1 MVKHLFVFFSILC
14 ATFVLA
20 SCSDSLDNK
29 SSVSFA
35 ISEAVFRE
43 VISSDVSGD
52 ISNSDQGETKT
63 YSVEVTVSWEKDQN
77 RSKTETVSADSSGT
91 ISCPTFKFDDLPA
104 GKTVKVEVSI
114 YNGELLVYKTETP
127 EEIELKPGEN
137 ACDLELTKCIADLVI
152 SIENKEE
159 IALDGTASYKL
170 VAQLSGDYDFK
181 SETLIANTNTTLP
194 IENLSIGKTVN
205 LDVAI
210 YKDTLCVY
218 KMAKPKSITISETN
232 EIAVTLENAISTAAV
247 WINNVGVPAFY
258 QSKSYDA
265 EGNEFKGSGSC
276 YTFDGDGNLW
286 SAMSASDSSASTVYF
301 CKYVMES
308 GLYTT
313 TEDGNPFKTYTVSI
327 GANQS
332 VVDIYWDNSILYALV
347 KDSNNNTSTFY
358 LNSYTVNGND
368 NTLTSKLNSLEIK
381 LTSEDATSPSLTTL
395 AVHDSKVFVAS
406 ERALAVYLN
415 KINVDSFSLM
425 TFENVDISDSFSY
438 SVDYN
443 TKMGVT
449 DLQFGDG
456 LGSSS
461 DKLYA
466 LVRTC
471 TWNIPNSATA
481 IYSDGALIEIDIDSH
496 TFIPYGFKT
505 NAAVSVVLQNT
516 ENSTD
521 MTISLFCPTD
531 NSGNFF
537 GPTKFVALV
546 PKKLVILDDGI
557 SISGKKIKN
566 NDSLFEFDI
575 AKKTIT
581 KGVSVSAGIPEVGSV
596 AAEWKN

>member
-52 ISNSDQGETKT
+52 ISDSDQGETKT

-77 RSKTETVSADSSGT
+77 RSKTETVFADSSGT

-159 IALDGTASYKL
+159 IALDETASYKL

-181 SETLIANTNTTLP
+181 SETLIANKNTTLP

-218 KMAKPKSITISETN
+218 KMAEPKSITISETK
-232 EIAVTLENAISTAAV
+232 EIAVTLKNAVSTAAV
-247 WINNVGVPAFY
+247 WINNINYAFY

-286 SAMSASDSSASTVYF
+286 SAMSAPDSAESKADFY
-301 CKYVMES
+301 KYVMES

-313 TEDGNPFKTYTVSI
+313 TEDGNPYKTYTVTI

-332 VVDIYWDNSILYALV
+332 VVDIYWDNSTLYALV
-347 KDSNNNTSTFY
+347 KYSNNNTSAFY
-358 LNSYTVNGND
+358 LNSYAINAND
-368 NTLTSKLNSLEIK
+368 DTLTPKLNSLEIT
-381 LTSEDATSPSLTTL
+381 LPSEDTTSPSLSTL
-395 AVHDSKVFVAS
+395 AVNGSKVIIGAEDSASVFMNYIVNGKFVSS
-406 ERALAVYLN
+406 EFSAVG
-415 KINVDSFSLM
+415 SF
-425 TFENVDISDSFSY
+425 NISGLTDTG
-438 SVDYN
+438 N
-443 TKMGVT
+443 ICVT

-456 LGSSS
+456 LGNYA
-461 DKLYA
+461 DKIYA
-466 LVRTC
+466 LVR
-471 TWNIPNSATA
+471 NYTA
-481 IYSDGALIEIDIDSH
+481 SFDNTASVVYSNGALVEIDIESVSYKLHGYENISKSLKLSSSSTPDTIFYAPSADDSD
-496 TFIPYGFKT
+496 K
-505 NAAVSVVLQNT
+505 
-516 ENSTD
+516 
-521 MTISLFCPTD
+521 
-531 NSGNFF
+531 FF

-557 SISGKKIKN
+557 SFTEGTDGIASASN

-575 AKKTIT
+575 ATNSIKK
-581 KGVSVSAGIPEVGSV
+581 GASVVSSV
-596 AAEWKN
+596 PYASSISKDWN

>member
-52 ISNSDQGETKT
+52 ISGSDQGETKT
-63 YSVEVTVSWEKDQN
+63 YSVKVTVSWEKDQN
-77 RSKTETVSADSSGT
+77 RTKTETVSADSSGT

-114 YNGELLVYKTETP
+114 YDGELLVYKTETP

-159 IALDGTASYKL
+159 IALDETASYKL

-210 YKDTLCVY
+210 YQDTLCVY
-218 KMAKPKSITISETN
+218 KMAEPKSITISETK
-232 EIAVTLENAISTAAV
+232 EIAVTLKNAVSTAAV
-247 WINNVGVPAFY
+247 WINNINYAFY
-258 QSKSYDA
+258 QSKSYDV
-265 EGNEFKGSGSC
+265 EGTEFKGNGTC
-276 YTFDGDGNLW
+276 YTFDSDGNLW
-286 SAMSASDSSASTVYF
+286 SVNSAPASSKSNIRFYE
-301 CKYVMES
+301 YVMDS

-313 TEDGNPFKTYTVSI
+313 TEDGKSYQTYLVTM

-347 KDSNNNTSTFY
+347 KDSNNDSSAFY
-358 LNSYTVNGND
+358 LNSYTVNGED
-368 NTLTSKLNSLEIK
+368 LKLDLNLKIEFS
-381 LTSEDATSPSLTTL
+381 SEETTSPSLTTL
-395 AVHDSKVFVAS
+395 AVHDLMVFVAS
-406 ERALAVYLN
+406 DDSSFIFVN
-415 KINVDSFSLM
+415 KIVNKIFFQTFTKVINYDFS
-425 TFENVDISDSFSY
+425 SY
-438 SVDYN
+438 KNAEVCI
-443 TKMGVT
+443 T

-456 LGSSS
+456 LGNYN
-461 DKLYA
+461 DKIYA
-466 LVRTC
+466 LVKIKNKMTDG
-471 TWNIPNSATA
+471 NQINSSVTD
-481 IYSDGALIEIDIDSH
+481 IYSSGFLVAIDTETYSDDEKTFGLKNTLQQVTLLSSGNGKSCSFYGPNIDSDE
-496 TFIPYGFKT
+496 
-505 NAAVSVVLQNT
+505 NA
-516 ENSTD
+516 
-521 MTISLFCPTD
+521 
-531 NSGNFF
+531 FF

-546 PKKLVILDDGI
+546 PKKLVILDDGV
-557 SISGKKIKN
+557 SIDKDKKCIKN
-566 NDSLFEFDI
+566 NDNLFEFDI
-575 AKKTIT
+575 ATGVIS
-581 KGVSVSAGIPEVGSV
+581 KGAKVSASMATVSGFDYSSE
-596 AAEWKN
+596 

>member
-247 WINNVGVPAFY
+247 WINNVGGSAFY

-286 SAMSASDSSASTVYF
+286 SAMSASNSSASTVYF

-358 LNSYTVNGND
+358 FNSYPINGED
-368 NTLTSKLNSLEIK
+368 LKTDLSSLQIN
-381 LTSEDATSPSLTTL
+381 LPSEDSTSSLATL
-395 AVHDSKVFVAS
+395 AVHDSKVIVAS
-406 ERALAVYLN
+406 EDSSSIFVNNITTGNFLVEFI
-415 KINVDSFSLM
+415 KIDSINSSEFSD
-425 TFENVDISDSFSY
+425 TCDVCI
-438 SVDYN
+438 
-443 TKMGVT
+443 T

-456 LGSSS
+456 LGNYT
-461 DKLYA
+461 DKIYA
-466 LVRTC
+466 LVKIKNKPDNGNQITSGMD
-471 TWNIPNSATA
+471 T
-481 IYSDGALIEIDIDSH
+481 IYSTGSLVEMNVADYKIKTFGNSSKIQKVTLLSSGNDVQRNFYCPDIDSD
-496 TFIPYGFKT
+496 
-505 NAAVSVVLQNT
+505 V
-516 ENSTD
+516 E
-521 MTISLFCPTD
+521 
-531 NSGNFF
+531 NFF

-546 PKKLVILDDGI
+546 PKKLVILDDGV
-557 SISGKKIKN
+557 SMDKTNKKIIN
-566 NDSLFEFDI
+566 NDNLFEFDI
-575 AKKTIT
+575 AKETIKKGT
-581 KGVSVSAGIPEVGSV
+581 KVSASMATVSGFAFDSE
-596 AAEWKN
+596 